1 MRTNEYKVDPCCEE
15 ILEREDDFGPD
26 EWPDE
31 DDDCMDIND
40 DDDDNDYLSSAGG

>member
-1 MRTNEYKVDPCCEE
+1 MRANEYKVDPCCEE